1 MKTLL
6 ITSEIGT
13 SVKINGVRKPCPL
26 TDTNQ
31 FLTNFKQSLPK
42 RGVALFFASTP
53 TTYESNDQYANLIQ
67 SSFALSGITFA
78 ENYVVD
84 DRTTNVAELV
94 AKADFIYLMGGR
106 TLVQHSFFERI
117 QLRALLADFDGV
129 VLGES
134 AGAINMADHA
144 YESREDLNET
154 SHWFQG
160 LGLTQYNVEPHF
172 AESNV
177 ELLEQTLIPDSR
189 KAPFIAIANRSYIM
203 EKDHVATLHGNAW
216 LFADGTYHQ
225 INQINAQQ
233 KLDGLRPVMDCQQT
247 K

>member
-1 MKTLL
+1 MKTLF
-6 ITSEIGT
+6 ITSAIGT
-13 SVKINGVRKPCPL
+13 SVKIDGVRKPCPL

-31 FLTNFKQSLPK
+31 FLTNFKNSLPK
-42 RGVALFFASTP
+42 RRVALYFASTP
-53 TTYESNDQYANLIQ
+53 ATFENNDQYASCIQ
-67 SSFALSGITFA
+67 NSFALSGVPFA

-106 TLVQHSFFERI
+106 TLVQHEFFERI
-117 QLRALLADFDGV
+117 QLRQLLANFDGV

-144 YESREDLNET
+144 YESREDLNEV

-172 AESNV
+172 AETNV
-177 ELLEQTLIPDSR
+177 ELIEQTLIPDSR
-189 KAPFIAIANRSYIM
+189 KAPFIAIADRSYIM
-203 EKDHVATLHGNAW
+203 EKDHVATLYGEAW
-216 LFADGTYHQ
+216 LFQNGAYRQ
-225 INQINAQQ
+225 INKINAQQ
-233 KLDGLRPVMDCQQT
+233 KLDRLRPDMDRQQI